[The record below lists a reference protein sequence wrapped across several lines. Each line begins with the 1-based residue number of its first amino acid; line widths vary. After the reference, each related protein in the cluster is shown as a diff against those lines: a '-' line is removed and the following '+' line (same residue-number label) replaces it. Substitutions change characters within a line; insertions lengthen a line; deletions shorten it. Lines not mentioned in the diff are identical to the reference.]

1 MCPDMV
7 AIRPMVA
14 DDAPAFARCMHRV
27 YGDTYKPFVYE
38 PEEVRKL
45 LAGGRLR
52 SVVAVAPDGE
62 IVAHQGVMREHPGSR
77 IAEVTMGVVDPAN
90 RGGGLFKR
98 LKAVAFAQARREGLL
113 GLYGEAVTIH
123 DHSQKAN
130 IAMGARE
137 TGVMLGYIPAKR
149 TFTAFGAAGDGAGA
163 RRQAAVLFYIRLNP
177 EPARTVYAPPAQ
189 WAMVERIYRHAGLD
203 RRIAMARVGALAG
216 LAARADVRLR
226 VLPDFG
232 AAMIRVASSGLDL
245 VEVVRTRLRE
255 AVLRRAEAVFLDLP
269 LADPVTQMMAGR
281 LEALGFTF
289 AGVFPESDEGDL
301 LRLQYRGELP
311 GSSAPEPDRIRM
323 ATDFGRVLLAYAL
336 DGDPERRARPDA
348 AA

>member
-1 MCPDMV
+1 MRPDMV

-14 DDAPAFARCMHRV
+14 DDAPAFARCMQRV

-38 PEEVRKL
+38 PDAVRKL
-45 LAGGRLR
+45 LADGRLR
-52 SVVAVAPDGE
+52 SVVAVTPDGE
-62 IVAHQGVMREHPGSR
+62 IVAHQGVMREYPESR
-77 IAEVTMGVVDPAN
+77 IAEVTMGIVDPAH

-98 LKAVAFAQARREGLL
+98 LKEVAFAQAKREGLL

-149 TFTAFGAAGDGAGA
+149 TFTNFDGNGDGAGA

-177 EPARTVYAPPAQ
+177 EPSRTVYAPLAH
-189 WAMVERIYRHAGLD
+189 WGMVERIYRHAGLD
-203 RRIAMARVGALAG
+203 RRIAMARIGALAG
-216 LAARADVRLR
+216 LPGHADIRLK

-232 AAMIRVASSGLDL
+232 AAMIRVATSGLDL

-255 AVLRRAEAVFLDLP
+255 AVLRRAEVVFLDLP
-269 LADPVTQMMAGR
+269 LADPATQMMAGR
-281 LEALGFTF
+281 LEALGFSF
-289 AGVFPESDEGDL
+289 AGVFPESDAGDL
-301 LRLQYRGELP
+301 LRLQYRGDLP
-311 GSSAPEPDRIRM
+311 GSTPPEPDRIRM
-323 ATDFGRVLLAYAL
+323 ATDFGRTLLAYTL
-336 DGDPERRARPDA
+336 DEDPLRTGLPDA